1 MLLVC
6 LKKYTTK
13 RYLELEWIL
22 TNKYF
27 IKIQNFVCYHA
38 PHASDKTRFFEELLL
53 TRLNKIIE
61 DRKLITNFQFG
72 FRCKHSAID
81 YRYIE
86 LPILWRKLSMKS
98 RKVIRL
104 IMSTKMLIV
113 RVLNIRKKNCMV
125 ILMAPN
131 CYPIK

>member
-22 TNKYF
+22 THKYF

-61 DRKLITNFQFG
+61 DRKLITNFSSDSDVSIRQLTIG
-72 FRCKHSAID
+72 TSN
-81 YRYIE
+81 YRYCE
-86 LPILWRKLSMKS
+86 ESFR
-98 RKVIRL
+98 
-104 IMSTKMLIV
+104 
-113 RVLNIRKKNCMV
+113 
-125 ILMAPN
+125 
-131 CYPIK
+131 